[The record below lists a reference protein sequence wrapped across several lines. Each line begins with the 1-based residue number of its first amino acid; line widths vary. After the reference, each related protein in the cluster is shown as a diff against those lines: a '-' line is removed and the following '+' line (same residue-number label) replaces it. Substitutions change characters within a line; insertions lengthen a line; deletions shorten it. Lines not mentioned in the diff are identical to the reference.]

1 MTAGEGA
8 ATGGAGGGGGGDGG
22 VGGVGGAASTVLKLG
37 FIELTPLSSDCV
49 ASSGGEG
56 ELLPGELMASGVVG
70 GVCGVV
76 VVESGSSTITT
87 AAEVVAVPL

>member
-1 MTAGEGA
+1 VGGAA
-8 ATGGAGGGGGGDGG
+8 ATGGSDGGGDGG
-22 VGGVGGAASTVLKLG
+22 VGGVGGAVSTALKLG
-37 FIELTPLSSDCV
+37 FIWLTALSSDCV

-56 ELLPGELMASGVVG
+56 ELFPGELIVSGVVG

-87 AAEVVAVPL
+87 AAEVVVAPP